1 MKKTLVALAALSAIS
16 AFAQST
22 VTLTGSVNYGEHFS
36 TDKSSSV
43 GGLKGDRNHL
53 TFAAVEDLGTGY
65 KAGVTLQ
72 TRFNSATGQPGYAST
87 AGAPGDAAGT
97 TLFEQTKIT
106 LDGGSIGKV
115 DMGRFTN
122 FLGTSPLYL
131 LEDARQSTN
140 AAQAVHGRYS
150 GQIQYTSPAFYGV
163 TVSALNAKATS
174 NCYIAASGGGYAGG
188 ALYNYCNAATTDFQA
203 YNVAYNN
210 GPVYVQLSQS
220 QDFLGVK
227 AQTTGATYDA
237 GFAKFAVSQ
246 YNQKS
251 DINWNGNTVSTA
263 GVSVGATALT
273 APSATN
279 NGMKAHKS
287 TEIAAKVPFGR
298 FTGIIGHQTNNTDL
312 DMNKSDGTTK
322 MTKTGWAVLYD
333 ITKRTQ
339 LQYYG
344 SQVKNGTNATGTTN
358 VSNSWLANGHTTF
371 VGVQHTF

>member
-1 MKKTLVALAALSAIS
+1 MKKTLVALAALAATT

-22 VTLTGSVNYGEHFS
+22 VTMSGSINYGEHFN
-36 TDKSSSV
+36 TDKSSTV
-43 GGLKGDRNHL
+43 GALKGDRNQI
-53 TFAAVEDLGTGY
+53 TFAAVEDLGNGM
-65 KAGVTLQ
+65 KAGATLQ
-72 TRFNSATGQPGYAST
+72 ARFNSATGQTGYANT

-106 LDGGSIGKV
+106 LDSGSFGKV
-115 DMGRFTN
+115 DLGRFTN

-131 LEDARQSTN
+131 MEDARQSTN

-150 GQIQYTSPAFYGV
+150 GQIQYTSPAFMGV
-163 TVSALNAKATS
+163 TVSALSAKATS
-174 NCYIAASGGGYAGG
+174 NCYIAASGGGYYSG
-188 ALYNYCNAATTDFQA
+188 AAYNYCAAGTADFSA
-203 YNVAYNN
+203 YNIAYNN

-220 QDFLGVK
+220 TDFLGVK
-227 AQTTGATYDA
+227 AETLGATYDA
-237 GFAKFAVSQ
+237 GFAKFSVNQ

-251 DINWNGNTVSTA
+251 DITA
-263 GVSVGATALT
+263 PATNITTFGTAYGST
-273 APSATN
+273 APSISST

-287 TEIAAKVPFGR
+287 TEYAAKVPFGR
-298 FTGIIGHQTNNTDL
+298 FTGIIGKQSNDTDL
-312 DMNKSDGTTK
+312 QIGKTDGTTK
-322 MTKTGWAVLYD
+322 MDKTGWAVLYD

-344 SQVKNGTNATGTTN
+344 SQVKNGTNAAGATN